1 MDDAYF
7 KLMAMALDAIG
18 TSPRETSG
26 ITPMYLPVRVSRIDQ
41 PAPSCATAQVSV
53 PCPISTA
60 PPPSVRQALLATSQI
75 VNLEPEGAKV
85 NCCDGFAPIG
95 LPFSGNASAAGGKP
109 QYEVKKPPSITQ

>member
-1 MDDAYF
+1 MAILVDD
-7 KLMAMALDAIG
+7 IG

-26 ITPMYLPVRVSRIDQ
+26 MTPIYLPVRVSWIDQ

-53 PCPISTA
+53 PCPISTTL
-60 PPPSVRQALLATSQI
+60 PPSVRQAPVTTSQI
-75 VNLEPEGAKV
+75 LKLEPEAAKV

-109 QYEVKKPPSITQ
+109 QYEVKKPESITQ